1 MPHFSLKFR
10 LAGLILSILLS
21 ITGAL
26 IFLLYWNNHTSLEM
40 ISRFEHD
47 MNVLVDL
54 RMIQTGFSKE
64 VQEWKNTLL
73 RGHETKD
80 YQKYSKEFDAAVKET
95 LLSAEKLKT
104 KLNSADD
111 RKYVDHF
118 ISEQKTLKDLYI
130 QSRDT
135 YLAPGNFDYKAADK
149 QVRGKDRAVTEALV
163 KLGENM
169 LSNDELSKEL
179 MRLEK
184 DMNAGRVKLDKS
196 VFVER
201 HLPNIVN
208 NGNKP
213 TEELQ
218 NELILIAGG
227 ETKRIDLM
235 DNGKVVLTLPSSVS
249 SGVVLDNK
257 DNKQLDT
264 IKSLTNIKEEEAT
277 ATIANENN
285 KAINK
290 AITDT
295 EKLKTDWTYV
305 VEYFAN
311 EASKVV
317 KDSDIK
323 VKPKLEVEVEDEF
336 VYD

>member
-1 MPHFSLKFR
+1 
-10 LAGLILSILLS
+10 
-21 ITGAL
+21 
-26 IFLLYWNNHTSLEM
+26 
-40 ISRFEHD
+40 
-47 MNVLVDL
+47 
-54 RMIQTGFSKE
+54 
-64 VQEWKNTLL
+64 
-73 RGHETKD
+73 
-80 YQKYSKEFDAAVKET
+80 
-95 LLSAEKLKT
+95 
-104 KLNSADD
+104 
-111 RKYVDHF
+111 
-118 ISEQKTLKDLYI
+118 
-130 QSRDT
+130 
-135 YLAPGNFDYKAADK
+135 
-149 QVRGKDRAVTEALV
+149 
-163 KLGENM
+163 M

-290 AITDT
+290 IRGVACLI
-295 EKLKTDWTYV
+295 
-305 VEYFAN
+305 
-311 EASKVV
+311 
-317 KDSDIK
+317 
-323 VKPKLEVEVEDEF
+323 
-336 VYD
+336 

>member
-1 MPHFSLKFR
+1 MSNAIQKVIFTELLERIAR
-10 LAGLILSILLS
+10 LR
-21 ITGAL
+21 
-26 IFLLYWNNHTSLEM
+26 E
-40 ISRFEHD
+40 
-47 MNVLVDL
+47 VDL
-54 RMIQTGFSKE
+54 G
-64 VQEWKNTLL
+64 LL
-73 RGHETKD
+73 MR
-80 YQKYSKEFDAAVKET
+80 S
-95 LLSAEKLKT
+95 
-104 KLNSADD
+104 
-111 RKYVDHF
+111 
-118 ISEQKTLKDLYI
+118 
-130 QSRDT
+130 
-135 YLAPGNFDYKAADK
+135 
-149 QVRGKDRAVTEALV
+149 LV
-163 KLGENM
+163 KLNM

-184 DMNAGRVKLDKS
+184 DMNEGRIKLDKS

-323 VKPKLEVEVEDEF
+323 VKPKLEVETEDEF

>member
-1 MPHFSLKFR
+1 
-10 LAGLILSILLS
+10 
-21 ITGAL
+21 
-26 IFLLYWNNHTSLEM
+26 
-40 ISRFEHD
+40 
-47 MNVLVDL
+47 
-54 RMIQTGFSKE
+54 
-64 VQEWKNTLL
+64 
-73 RGHETKD
+73 
-80 YQKYSKEFDAAVKET
+80 
-95 LLSAEKLKT
+95 
-104 KLNSADD
+104 
-111 RKYVDHF
+111 
-118 ISEQKTLKDLYI
+118 
-130 QSRDT
+130 
-135 YLAPGNFDYKAADK
+135 
-149 QVRGKDRAVTEALV
+149 
-163 KLGENM
+163 M

-290 AITDT
+290 VITDT

-323 VKPKLEVEVEDEF
+323 VKPKLEVETEDEF

>member
-1 MPHFSLKFR
+1 
-10 LAGLILSILLS
+10 
-21 ITGAL
+21 
-26 IFLLYWNNHTSLEM
+26 
-40 ISRFEHD
+40 
-47 MNVLVDL
+47 
-54 RMIQTGFSKE
+54 
-64 VQEWKNTLL
+64 
-73 RGHETKD
+73 
-80 YQKYSKEFDAAVKET
+80 
-95 LLSAEKLKT
+95 
-104 KLNSADD
+104 
-111 RKYVDHF
+111 
-118 ISEQKTLKDLYI
+118 
-130 QSRDT
+130 
-135 YLAPGNFDYKAADK
+135 
-149 QVRGKDRAVTEALV
+149 
-163 KLGENM
+163 M

-208 NGNKP
+208 NGNTP

-235 DNGKVVLTLPSSVS
+235 DNGKVVLTLLSSVS

-323 VKPKLEVEVEDEF
+323 VKPKLEVETEDEF

>member
-1 MPHFSLKFR
+1 
-10 LAGLILSILLS
+10 
-21 ITGAL
+21 
-26 IFLLYWNNHTSLEM
+26 
-40 ISRFEHD
+40 
-47 MNVLVDL
+47 
-54 RMIQTGFSKE
+54 
-64 VQEWKNTLL
+64 
-73 RGHETKD
+73 
-80 YQKYSKEFDAAVKET
+80 
-95 LLSAEKLKT
+95 
-104 KLNSADD
+104 
-111 RKYVDHF
+111 
-118 ISEQKTLKDLYI
+118 
-130 QSRDT
+130 
-135 YLAPGNFDYKAADK
+135 
-149 QVRGKDRAVTEALV
+149 
-163 KLGENM
+163 M

-235 DNGKVVLTLPSSVS
+235 DNGKVVLTLQSSVS

-295 EKLKTDWTYV
+295 EKLKTTYP
-305 VEYFAN
+305 EITRKGMSAKTSPFFFIR
-311 EASKVV
+311 
-317 KDSDIK
+317 IK
-323 VKPKLEVEVEDEF
+323 VT
-336 VYD
+336 